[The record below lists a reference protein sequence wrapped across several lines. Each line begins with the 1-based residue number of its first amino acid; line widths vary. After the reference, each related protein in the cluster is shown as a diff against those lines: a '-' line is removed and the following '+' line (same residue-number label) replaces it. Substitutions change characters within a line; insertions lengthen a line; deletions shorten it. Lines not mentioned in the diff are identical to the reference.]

1 MPIIRYNRKNEGLR
15 RRFEKGDDQKMSE
28 NLETIIIEKI
38 EMAMIKQKMSK
49 TSKER
54 MFYLGQRIA
63 YQNIL
68 SEVYEEIKK

>member
-1 MPIIRYNRKNEGLR
+1 MN
-15 RRFEKGDDQKMSE
+15 E
-28 NLETIIIEKI
+28 NLETIIIKKI
-38 EMAMIKQKMSK
+38 AVAMAKQKKAK

-68 SEVYEEIKK
+68 LVEIGAEK